1 VKSQQVETILADF
14 ISKQVHKINERLE
27 QIKQKTKELYLEY
40 YCFFRV
46 LTNKMDDWI
55 IEGIKHEN

>member
-1 VKSQQVETILADF
+1 MKSQEIETILADF
-14 ISKQVHKINERLE
+14 ISKQVYKINERLE
-27 QIKQKTKELYLEY
+27 QIKLKTKELYLEY